1 MSTAKST
8 GGSLRIPVVNIEGFE
23 EGDADHRSEIA
34 GLVDRAARD
43 VGFMQIKGHG
53 IPELAAD
60 GLAEAMDGFFALP
73 FEDKAAL
80 KPATPEVNRGYTAPR
95 DERLSYSLGITSPA
109 DLFEAFNVGTEAA
122 EFPGLDLAG
131 EHYPANMWPD
141 RPALFE
147 RDVEEWMRQ
156 AGALANTLT
165 RVFAVALDL
174 PADYFRSYTD
184 HSMDTLRMNR
194 YQLPDGEVRLEPG
207 QLGMG
212 PHTDYGVLTVLW
224 ADDVLPGLQILDS
237 EGTWHDVRPAPGALL
252 INLGDLLAR
261 WTNDRW
267 ISTMHRV
274 LAPIDAEGRPLL
286 RRSAAYFHDGNADA
300 VIDCLPSC
308 VDIDTPRLYEPVTV
322 ADHLAAKLAGSR
334 SLKPN
339 HRASREATRLALS
352 ATNTDMT

>member
-1 MSTAKST
+1 MSTAKAID
-8 GGSLRIPVVNIEGFE
+8 GALEIPVIDIDGFE
-23 EGDADHRSEIA
+23 DGGADRRAEIA
-34 GLVDRAARD
+34 ALVDRAARD
-43 VGFMQIKGHG
+43 VGFMQIRGHG
-53 IPELAAD
+53 IPEVAAD

-80 KPATPEVNRGYTAPR
+80 KPATPQINRGYSAPR
-95 DERLSYSLGITSPA
+95 DERLSYSLGVSSPA
-109 DLFEAFNVGTEAA
+109 DLFEAYNVGVEAST
-122 EFPGLDLAG
+122 FPGLDLEE

-147 RDVEEWMRQ
+147 RNIEEWMRQ
-156 AGALANTLT
+156 ASRLSTTLT

-174 PADYFRSYTD
+174 PVDYFKSYTD

-194 YQLPDGEVRLEPG
+194 YQIPDDNLRLEPG

-212 PHTDYGVLTVLW
+212 PHTDYGVVTVLW

-237 EGTWHDVRPAPGALL
+237 EGGWHDVRPAPGALL

-267 ISTMHRV
+267 LSTMHRV
-274 LAPIDAEGRPLL
+274 LAPIDADGRPML

-300 VIDCLPSC
+300 VVSCLPSC
-308 VDIDTPRLYEPVTV
+308 VGPGEPSGYDPVSV
-322 ADHLAAKLAGSR
+322 ADHVAAKLGGSR
-334 SLKPN
+334 SLRLN
-339 HRASREATRLALS
+339 DRATREAARLA
-352 ATNTDMT
+352 T

>member
-1 MSTAKST
+1 VSTAKAT
-8 GGSLRIPVVNIEGFE
+8 GGSLEVPCIDIDGFE
-23 EGDADHRSEIA
+23 EGDADRRAEIA
-34 GLVDRAARD
+34 ALVDSAARD

-73 FEDKAAL
+73 FEEKNTY
-80 KPATPEVNRGYTAPR
+80 KPSTPEINRGYTAPR
-95 DERLSYSLGITSPA
+95 GERLSYSLGLGSPA
-109 DLFEAFNVGTEAA
+109 DLFEAYNTGAEASR
-122 EFPGLDLAG
+122 FPGLDLPE

-147 RDVEEWMRQ
+147 RNVEEWMRH
-156 AGALANTLT
+156 AGRLATTLT
-165 RVFAVALDL
+165 RVFAVALGL
-174 PADYFRSYTD
+174 PPDYFRSYTD
-184 HSMDTLRMNR
+184 HSIDTLRMNR
-194 YQLPDGEVRLEPG
+194 YQMPGGDVRLEPG

-212 PHTDYGVLTVLW
+212 PHTDYGVVTVLW

-237 EGTWHDVRPAPGALL
+237 DGRWHDVRPKPGALL

-267 ISTMHRV
+267 LSTMHRV

-300 VIDCLPSC
+300 VVECLPSC
-308 VDIDTPRLYEPVTV
+308 VGPGEARLYESVTV

-334 SLKPN
+334 GLRPN
-339 HRASREATRLALS
+339 SRAEREAARLLGTAVPPR
-352 ATNTDMT
+352 